1 MPTRQLTDLPGGE
14 SADAGALADVTA
26 RLGADSPQEGSGLR
40 ATLTL
45 SNEGSSPVQL
55 LNPFDLLQWQLVDAA
70 GAPLDVPSRA
80 PNLRVHRPSGTPWK
94 LDSAVPI
101 VAVRQGGEST
111 DAASLDAP
119 ALTLDPGGELSV
131 TYELDRPSGGYRL
144 GCLTNLIDAT
154 DTRRS
159 RIVRCDP
166 LEISFTRV

>member
-1 MPTRQLTDLPGGE
+1 MPTRPLTDLPGG
-14 SADAGALADVTA
+14 STDVGALAAVTA
-26 RLGADSPQEGSGLR
+26 RLEADSPQGGSGLR

-45 SNEGSSPVQL
+45 GNEGSSPVQL
-55 LNPFDLLQWQLVDAA
+55 LNPFDLLQWQLLDAA

-101 VAVRQGGEST
+101 VDVRQGAGPT
-111 DAASLDAP
+111 DPTSLDAP

-131 TYELDRPSGGYRL
+131 TYALDRPSGDYRL

-166 LEISFTRV
+166 LEVSFTRD